1 LQTAESAREEIRLD
15 VINRARSPISAHRYK
30 GRHQTHA
37 KLKSLLTFASFAAL
51 W

>member
-15 VINRARSPISAHRYK
+15 VINRARSPFTVHRYK

-37 KLKSLLTFASFAAL
+37 KFKSILIFACSAPL